1 MSQVDKSVVS
11 PGLRKLLIVLFFLF
25 AVLIVDSVYLSSITF
40 LEWIDEITAV
50 GDSGSI
56 DNTSPTY
63 QGTVYQLAFLA
74 HLILGFVVI
83 IPTIIFIFLHLR
95 KAINRPNRLAVKL
108 GLLLFLTVVLLL
120 VSGILLTRGLPGF
133 EIVHPTKREVMYWL
147 HVVTPLLACWLFV
160 MHRLAGSR
168 IRWRVGGLVVSL
180 SFVVSV
186 GVFVFVEAPVK
197 PTPEGNFLP
206 SLARTDTGLL
216 IPSNALMR
224 EDYCA
229 SCHSDIHAQWEVSA
243 HRFSSFNNPAYL
255 FSVRNTRQAALLNDG
270 DVRASRFCAGCH
282 DPVPLFSGAFDEVD
296 FDDENHPTAHAGITC
311 VSCHAIEQLG
321 SPRGNADY
329 VIAAPEEYP
338 FAFSDNTYLSFI
350 NGLLIK
356 GKPQLHKD
364 TFLKPL
370 HKSSEFCGTCHKVHI
385 PEVLNKYKWL
395 RGQNHYDS
403 FLLSGVSGHG
413 VQSFYY
419 PEKAIDNCSECH
431 MPLVKSQDFGASV
444 NDDSTSL
451 TVHGHQFPAA
461 NTAIPYLL
469 GMPDDVNEAHERM
482 LKDSLRVDIFGIRA
496 GSDIDIPIVAPIR
509 PELPSLEAGN
519 VYLLDIVIRS
529 LTIGHLFTE
538 GTADSNQVWLEV
550 IVTQDG
556 EVIGNS
562 GLIDIENGRL
572 DPLSH
577 LVNAYVLDREG
588 NRIDRRNAEDIFTK
602 LYDHQIPPGAAD
614 TVHYRLEMP
623 ERIQDD
629 VTVTA
634 KLKYR
639 KFDTT
644 YLQAFQGEE
653 FTKNDLPI
661 VTIAEDSVLFSS
673 AVAVAEENVWQRWN
687 DYGIGM
693 LRKGAYRQAESAFQ
707 KVRDLGRPE
716 GPLNLS
722 RVFIKEGRLEEA
734 AISLNEA
741 ASKGA
746 YPWSV
751 TWFSALVDM
760 QNGEFDSAIEGLLAL
775 VKTQFNDARQRGF
788 DFSLDYRLQNK
799 LAQAYFEKS
808 KMEEQDEIWRNKA
821 EAHYKAALALDPE
834 NAVAHYGLSQLYA
847 LSGSTQL
854 ATQHRKLHE
863 DYRVDDNAHDLAIA
877 IARKNDPAANFAAES
892 IVIYNLER

>member
-1 MSQVDKSVVS
+1 MSQVDKTVVS

-40 LEWIDEITAV
+40 LEWIEEITAV
-50 GDSGSI
+50 GDSGPI
-56 DNTSPTY
+56 EDPSPTY
-63 QGTVYQLAFLA
+63 QGTVYQFAFLA

-95 KAINRPNRLAVKL
+95 KAINRPNRLAVRL

-180 SFVVSV
+180 SLVVSV

-197 PTPEGNFLP
+197 PAPEGNFLP

-419 PEKAIDNCSECH
+419 PGKAIDNCSECH

-444 NDDSTSL
+444 NDDSTFL

-496 GSDIDIPIVAPIR
+496 GSDIDVPIVAPIR
-509 PELPSLEAGN
+509 PELLSLEAGN

-623 ERIQDD
+623 ERVQDD

-644 YLQAFQGEE
+644 YLQAFQGDE

-673 AVAVAEENVWQRWN
+673 AVAVAGENVWQRWN

-734 AISLNEA
+734 AISLKEA

-821 EAHYKAALALDPE
+821 EAHYTAALALDPE
-834 NAVAHYGLSQLYA
+834 NAEAHYGLSQLYA

-892 IVIYNLER
+892 IVIYNLDR